1 MGKNYREISAVI
13 SRALILQEN
22 AANRDCSGCFF
33 SLLYLSVEVISL
45 TVSFYVIFFI
55 LHLLFFGDE
64 SIHCSPGET
73 KEVGVYLRGVKEV
86 IMSGD

>member
-55 LHLLFFGDE
+55 LHLFLGDE
-64 SIHCSPGET
+64 SIHCFPGET
-73 KEVGVYLRGVKEV
+73 KEVCVYLRGVKEV